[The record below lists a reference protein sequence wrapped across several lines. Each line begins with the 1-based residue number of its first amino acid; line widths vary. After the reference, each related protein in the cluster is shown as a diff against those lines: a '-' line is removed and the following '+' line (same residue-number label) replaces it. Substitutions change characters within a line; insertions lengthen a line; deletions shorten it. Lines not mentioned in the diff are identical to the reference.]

1 MHRLTPLVFAFAAA
15 LLAMGAAP
23 VPATPAAPVQDWT
36 NVEVVVV
43 TPDHPGPAMWHI
55 VKGQSEVWIIPTVS
69 PVPKDLTWDSTQI
82 QSLLKGAKG
91 VILPPRAS
99 MGLFEGMWFW
109 ITGGLDVL
117 KQPDGTKL
125 ESTMP
130 APLRARFVAAYKRFG
145 QDTDRYEDWLGGIA
159 ALRLEGDYYTAA
171 NFSPNG
177 PEKTIKS
184 LAGRAGVPARATAE
198 YAAMDVIKDVPKMSA
213 AAHLACLNWA
223 LEDIDTFSAHAAAAA
238 QAWAKGD
245 VAGVKAHY
253 SETRLDACLAQ
264 NAAYTRLRET
274 ANRDMTNAILTVL
287 NRPGVTLAT
296 MPMGFFLRKGGVL
309 ERLEAAGVTVTGPG
323 AEAQDVQPPP
333 RRSGLRF
340 GPLPGRL
347 AASGSNT

>member
-1 MHRLTPLVFAFAAA
+1 MHRLTPLALACAAA
-15 LLAMGAAP
+15 MLALSAAP
-23 VPATPAAPVQDWT
+23 TPPAANAPVQDWS

-69 PVPKDLTWDSTQI
+69 PVPKDLAWDSTEI
-82 QSLLKGAKG
+82 QSLLKSAKG

-99 MGLFEGMWFW
+99 LGLFEGMWFW

-117 KQPDGTKL
+117 KQPEGTKL

-130 APLRARFVAAYKRFG
+130 APLHARFVAAYKRFD
-145 QDTDRYEDWLGGIA
+145 QDADRYEDWLGGVA
-159 ALRLEGDYYTAA
+159 ALRLEGDYYTSA
-171 NFSPNG
+171 NFTPNG
-177 PEKTIKS
+177 PEKTIRS
-184 LAGRAGVPARATAE
+184 LAARAGVPAHATAT
-198 YAAMDVIKDVPKMSA
+198 YPAMDVIKDVPKMTP

-223 LEDIDTFSAHAAAAA
+223 LDDIDAFSAHAAAAA

-245 VAGVKAHY
+245 IAGVKAHY

-287 NRPGVTLAT
+287 NRPGVTLAV

-309 ERLEAAGVTVTGPG
+309 ERLEAAGLTVTGPG
-323 AEAQDVQPPP
+323 
-333 RRSGLRF
+333 G
-340 GPLPGRL
+340 
-347 AASGSNT
+347 

>member
-1 MHRLTPLVFAFAAA
+1 MHRLTPLVFACATA
-15 LLAMGAAP
+15 LLATGAGPGP
-23 VPATPAAPVQDWT
+23 VPAAPPAAPVQDWT

-69 PVPKDLTWDSTQI
+69 PVPKDMSWDSTEI
-82 QSLLKGAKG
+82 RSLLKGAKG

-99 MGLFEGMWFW
+99 LGLLEGMWTW
-109 ITGGLDVL
+109 VTGGFDVL
-117 KQPDGTKL
+117 KQPEGTKL

-130 APLRARFVAAYKRFG
+130 APLRARFVAAYRRFD
-145 QDTDRYEDWLGGIA
+145 QDTDRYEDWLGGVA
-159 ALRLEGDYYTAA
+159 ALRLEGDYYSFA
-171 NFSPNG
+171 NFTPNG
-177 PEKTIKS
+177 PEKTIRS
-184 LAGRAGVPARATAE
+184 LASTAGVTARATAT
-198 YAAMDVIKDVPKMSA
+198 YPAMDVIKDVPKMTA

-223 LEDIDTFSAHAAAAA
+223 LEDIDAFSVHAAAAA
-238 QAWAKGD
+238 QAWARGD

-287 NRPGVTLAT
+287 NRPGVTLAV

-309 ERLEAAGVTVTGPG
+309 ERLQAAGVSVTGPG
-323 AEAQDVQPPP
+323 
-333 RRSGLRF
+333 G
-340 GPLPGRL
+340 
-347 AASGSNT
+347 